1 MSTQSNFDDLHLG
14 SALVVQDGELG
25 SPLPLE
31 GTEVSGQIIG
41 PVANIRVT
49 QHFANP
55 FTTPIEIAYL
65 FPLPHDAT
73 IVDYRFTIGA
83 RQVRAEMKEVEAAR
97 RTYQDAADAG
107 KRASLLE
114 QRRPNLYSIQ
124 IANVQPNEKIICE
137 LQYEQRLS
145 YQDGVYEFVFPMGIT
160 PRYHSPMLGTDIAKS
175 ADTPFARPG
184 EAVAGVQ
191 LQLSLDA
198 GAAIADPVSTTHAL
212 NVERQDAQRLT
223 LALGGSNI
231 PNKDFVL
238 RYTVDTDAIIPA
250 AWSYAEGEGEIVLI
264 NLLPPRLDMDAEP
277 GQREFVFVIDRSGSM
292 SIDPMEQAKNAL
304 RACLRALNPQDTFY
318 IQAFDDHIE
327 WLSDHAWPVT
337 QKNVDRA
344 DKWLD
349 TIKARGGTEILPAI
363 EAALTLAVDNER
375 QRYVV
380 FLTDGSVSA
389 DEQAIRKIAKGRGSA
404 RIFTFGIGPS
414 VNRFLLDKMAQ
425 MGRGKAEFV
434 GAKDDIERT
443 ITRFQ
448 DRVSYPVLQDI
459 ALEWG
464 YADAWDTYPDLIPD
478 LYVGEP
484 LQIVTRMKRKGNAH
498 VHMIGKAGGRSVELE
513 PDIPLPAAENA
524 TIGRLWARARIESLL
539 DQQYGQRDSEN
550 LRQQIIAL
558 ALEYRLLT
566 PFTAFVAVDS
576 EVTTG
581 GEAKQVQVSVPLPEG
596 LIYENFFGGPSAVGG
611 GVVASMAYPAA
622 PVAASAPMFMKLSA
636 PSPSD
641 LSNLP
646 RRSSAGSGNYDKP
659 IESMNL
665 STRVLNALRRTGIT
679 TVGDVQDMLSRGPD
693 AMLAIRNFGQE
704 TLNELQSKLEGKGL
718 LSTEPALDFATIDE
732 RIKWLARTQQV
743 NGSWDDDIEM
753 TAAALLAFVRA
764 GHTTRV
770 GDYRQQVKKAANWL
784 QTNLSQAEGLATILT
799 LKALGELE
807 TATGDLF
814 ISDTQKSQPFQL
826 KTNLEKAIVQGVNPP
841 DTVQSL
847 DDLRLAA
854 LNAGSATAP
863 DDLKR
868 GSQGKLVQ
876 IWLAVG
882 KPR

>member
-1 MSTQSNFDDLHLG
+1 MSVQPNFDDLHLG
-14 SALVVQDGELG
+14 SALLIQDGELG

-41 PVANIRVT
+41 PVASIHVT
-49 QHFANP
+49 QNFGNP

-65 FPLPHDAT
+65 FPLPHDAA
-73 IVDYRFTIGA
+73 IVDYVFTIGA
-83 RQVRAEMKEVEAAR
+83 RQVRAEIKEIETAR
-97 RTYQDAADAG
+97 RTYQYAADAG

-124 IANVQPNEKIICE
+124 IANVQPNEKIICK

-160 PRYHSPMLGTDIAKS
+160 PRYHSPSLGADIAKS
-175 ADTPFARPG
+175 ADTSFARLG
-184 EAVAGVQ
+184 EAVSGVE

-198 GAAIADPVSTTHAL
+198 GAAIADPVSTTHS
-212 NVERQDAQRLT
+212 LT
-223 LALGGSNI
+223 LERHDDQKFSVGLAGDNI

-238 RYTVDTDAIIPA
+238 RYSVDADAIVPA
-250 AWSYAEGEGEIVLI
+250 VWSYAEGESEIALI

-277 GQREFVFVIDRSGSM
+277 GAREFVFVVDRSGSM
-292 SIDPMEQAKNAL
+292 STDPMEQAKNAL

-327 WLSDHAWPVT
+327 WLSDQAWPVA
-337 QKNVDRA
+337 QENVDRA
-344 DKWLD
+344 DSWLNN
-349 TIKARGGTEILPAI
+349 IFARGGTEILPAI
-363 EAALTLAVDNER
+363 DAALTLVADDER

-434 GAKDDIERT
+434 GAKDDLERT

-448 DRVSYPVLQDI
+448 DRVSYPALQDI
-459 ALEWG
+459 ALDWG
-464 YADAWDTYPDLIPD
+464 YAEAWDTYPDVIPD

-484 LQIVTRMKRKGNAH
+484 VQIVTRLKRKGNAH
-498 VHMIGKAGGRSVELE
+498 VHLNGRAGSSPVEVE
-513 PDIPLPAAENA
+513 ATIPTPTAEDA

-581 GEAKQVQVSVPLPEG
+581 GDAKQVNVSVPLPEG
-596 LIYENFFGGPSAVGG
+596 LTYENFFGGSGAAGG
-611 GVVASMAYPAA
+611 GTVFASMAPPPAPVGFAAGSAQAAA
-622 PVAASAPMFMKLSA
+622 PPNRPA
-636 PSPSD
+636 PSPMRGLNAAHSKSKVSVGSLVQRINDIARKQTTESD
-641 LSNLP
+641 DDAP
-646 RRSSAGSGNYDKP
+646 
-659 IESMNL
+659 ESP
-665 STRVLNALRRTGIT
+665 VLNF
-679 TVGDVQDMLSRGPD
+679 VS
-693 AMLAIRNFGQE
+693 
-704 TLNELQSKLEGKGL
+704 
-718 LSTEPALDFATIDE
+718 IDE
-732 RIKWLARTQQV
+732 RIKWLARTQNV
-743 NGSWDDDIEM
+743 NGSWDDDAEM

-770 GDYRQQVKKAANWL
+770 GDYRQQVKKAGNWL
-784 QTNLSQAEGLATILT
+784 HKYLSGAKGLAAILT
-799 LKALGELE
+799 FRALSELE
-807 TATGDLF
+807 TATGDVF
-814 ISDTQKSQPFQL
+814 ISDDLKRQSPQP
-826 KTNLEKAIVQGVNPP
+826 TTDLEKAIVSAANPP
-841 DTVQSL
+841 DPVKSL

-854 LNAGSATAP
+854 VSGGDAAAP

-868 GSQGKLVQ
+868 GTNAKLVQ